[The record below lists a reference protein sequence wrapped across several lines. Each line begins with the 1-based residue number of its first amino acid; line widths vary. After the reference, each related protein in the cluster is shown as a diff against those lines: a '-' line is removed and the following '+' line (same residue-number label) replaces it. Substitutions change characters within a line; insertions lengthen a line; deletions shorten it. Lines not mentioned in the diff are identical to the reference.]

1 MSKHGQVVGHEEPVA
16 DIWAEVGPRWDG
28 DYPTTLV
35 RLQYMGDDL
44 YLCRKHPDGQ
54 WVTVRK
60 ATEQEE
66 MWLTSKR
73 EPTDADRIK
82 ELEKQLAAANATVEK
97 CKAAGFIDEQGNVVA
112 ATMQWLAT
120 DNQYETEQSPEEV
133 AQFLYDN
140 LVVKNGQVFAAT
152 PVAILTPQLFV
163 LSVDADDNVSCNP
176 ANADQVAAFKQRC
189 ADDHRRHKAEI
200 ADVNANVQPVRA
212 IPFPTAAEAARDK
225 GGA

>member
-60 ATEQEE
+60 ATEQDE

-82 ELEKQLAAANATVEK
+82 ELEQQLAAANATVEK
-97 CKAAGFIDEQGNVVA
+97 CKAAGFIDEQGNVASDVHHGGELRQSIELTEFQASVLDNIRHANDQSWKYHPHVPSETQAMETLESLGLVKQETYMVMRAA
-112 ATMQWLAT
+112 ATCFNITDKGRQWLS
-120 DNQYETEQSPEEV
+120 Q
-133 AQFLYDN
+133 
-140 LVVKNGQVFAAT
+140 NG
-152 PVAILTPQLFV
+152 
-163 LSVDADDNVSCNP
+163 
-176 ANADQVAAFKQRC
+176 
-189 ADDHRRHKAEI
+189 
-200 ADVNANVQPVRA
+200 
-212 IPFPTAAEAARDK
+212 TAR
-225 GGA
+225 